1 MVSGPEKLP
10 PGKLPE
16 ERLGMAIAAI
26 AVWRQTS
33 AQAVPCPACATDGLE
48 IVDRSARTYAEWYV
62 LLCKHCGLDHT
73 LHLPTAPP
81 QTGYD

>member
-26 AVWRQTS
+26 AVSRQNS
-33 AQAVPCPACATDGLE
+33 AQAVPCPA
-48 IVDRSARTYAEWYV
+48 
-62 LLCKHCGLDHT
+62 
-73 LHLPTAPP
+73 
-81 QTGYD
+81 